1 MLPNEFEWYTHLER
15 PIAMFSVEDES
26 ETEKRARESPTD
38 TIASLEVEEKDPNSA
53 VCTLFPLESQC
64 GFMWATLTLHVFI
77 LNRKRLEPDVP
88 PKPLLPLPSTF
99 LPPH

>member
-64 GFMWATLTLHVFI
+64 GFMWATFECRRKKRRTVFTVKCMPY
-77 LNRKRLEPDVP
+77 LC
-88 PKPLLPLPSTF
+88 
-99 LPPH
+99 

>member
-1 MLPNEFEWYTHLER
+1 LAVDGKLDRMRMLPNEFEWYTHLER

-64 GFMWATLTLHVFI
+64 GFMWATFESSLY
-77 LNRKRLEPDVP
+77 
-88 PKPLLPLPSTF
+88 
-99 LPPH
+99 